1 MCISGGHQPCQA
13 ITRSAAGIEEE
24 LKMGGTV
31 EVASGYMS
39 VAVQR
44 EGMLEQGRQRGGAGE
59 GEQGPGREES

>member
-1 MCISGGHQPCQA
+1 MCNGGGHQPCQA
-13 ITRSAAGIEEE
+13 ITCSAAGIEEE

-44 EGMLEQGRQRGGAGE
+44 EGMLKQGRQ
-59 GEQGPGREES
+59 